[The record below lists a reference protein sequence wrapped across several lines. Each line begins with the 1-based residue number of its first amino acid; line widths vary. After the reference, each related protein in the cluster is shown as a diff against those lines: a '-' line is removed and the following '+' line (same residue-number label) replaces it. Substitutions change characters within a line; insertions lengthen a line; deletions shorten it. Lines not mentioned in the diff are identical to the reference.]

1 MILTRFS
8 FVVLSLLA
16 LPAFCGGC
24 EANTKEAVAP
34 IQTRKTIG
42 KTTQN
47 VLELNEALAAGGV
60 LAEST
65 AEGNGLEVYADAYRS
80 SVAKIAG
87 IAVTQ
92 KMQLYKAEHE
102 SVPATHADFMDHII
116 EPGKPNG
123 LALPMLPYYQEYS
136 FDPQTKSLV
145 VVEFPAKKEQ
155 RQKET
160 TGSSGL

>member
-1 MILTRFS
+1 M
-8 FVVLSLLA
+8 VVSLLA
-16 LPAFCGGC
+16 LPAFFGGC
-24 EANTKEAVAP
+24 EADTKEAVAP

-47 VLELNEALAAGGV
+47 VLELKEALAAGGV
-60 LAEST
+60 LAGSA
-65 AEGNGLEVYADAYRS
+65 AEGGGLEVYADAYRS

-92 KMQLYKAEHE
+92 KMQMYEAEHG
-102 SVPATHADFMDHII
+102 SVPATHADFMTHII

-123 LALPMLPYYQEYS
+123 LALPMLPYYEEYS
-136 FDPQTKSLV
+136 FNPQTKSLV

-160 TGSSGL
+160 TGASGL